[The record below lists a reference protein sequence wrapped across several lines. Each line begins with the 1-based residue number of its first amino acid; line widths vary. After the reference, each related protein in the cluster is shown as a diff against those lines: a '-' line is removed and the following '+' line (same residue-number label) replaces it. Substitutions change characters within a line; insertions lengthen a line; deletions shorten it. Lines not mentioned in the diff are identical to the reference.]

1 MKAIAAVIVGIGL
14 TLLVLG
20 CGRNTTTAGKP
31 PTGAAAAEG
40 IPIEI
45 KAALSK
51 SVSPATAPGQED
63 VEDYSIILTFTNAGD
78 APVSLGKIQAV
89 LTNKST
95 KHEYTASI
103 LEHGGTLQ
111 KSAGA
116 AAEAAGGELVLKP
129 KGTATRAIDTVAET
143 TEVLSGLKPG
153 GYLELGIAI
162 TPKDG
167 TKGYVYKTDVPPLDQ
182 LPLQDRDGAMTIR
195 LMAPGEKVKAPAKGE
210 GEGEGEGD

>member
-1 MKAIAAVIVGIGL
+1 LKAIAAVIVGIGL

-63 VEDYSIILTFTNAGD
+63 VEDYSIILTFTNAG
-78 APVSLGKIQAV
+78 
-89 LTNKST
+89 
-95 KHEYTASI
+95 EYTASI